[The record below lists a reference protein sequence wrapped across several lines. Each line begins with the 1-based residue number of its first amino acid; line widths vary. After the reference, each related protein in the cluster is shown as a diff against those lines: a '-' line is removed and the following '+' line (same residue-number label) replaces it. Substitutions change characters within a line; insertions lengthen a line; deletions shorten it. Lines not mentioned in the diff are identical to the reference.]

1 MPFYAVRIGRV
12 PGVYLTW
19 KECQTQVHNY
29 EGARFK
35 KFETEEDALAF
46 NQTVDK
52 PRRSKAKKAETKSQ
66 GETLPQILDPTLDQ
80 YKCSENEIQ
89 LWTDGSALLE
99 TAAGYGYVVVYNGE
113 VYCQHGGK
121 IVKDPLTNSHGEVLS
136 IYKGLL
142 EVTELV
148 FNCQAENKPVDKV
161 RIFSDSKYCVDT
173 LTIWSKQRGDDP
185 KKWEGK
191 MYSEY
196 FLKMLDLISKIG
208 GDRVEVV
215 HVNSHVGIK
224 YNEMA
229 DKLADYK
236 LYTKS

>member
-1 MPFYAVRIGRV
+1 MPFYAVRIGRE

-19 KECQTQVHNY
+19 KECQAQVHNY

-35 KFETEEDALAF
+35 KFETEDEAIAF
-46 NQTVDK
+46 NKAVDK
-52 PRRSKAKKAETKSQ
+52 ARRSKPKTTVTKSSQ
-66 GETLPQILDPTLDQ
+66 ETPQVHDLTLDVYHCQ
-80 YKCSENEIQ
+80 ENEIQ

-99 TAAGYGYVVVYNGE
+99 TSAGYGYVVVLNGE

-121 IVKDPLTNSHGEVLS
+121 ILKEPLTNSHGEVYS

-142 EVTELV
+142 EVSELV
-148 FNCQAENKPVDKV
+148 ETCQVINKRVDKI

-173 LTIWSKQRGDDP
+173 LTVWGPERGDDP

-196 FLKMLDLISKIG
+196 FLSMMDLISKL
-208 GDRVEVV
+208 GDKVEII

-236 LYTKS
+236 VYTKS